1 METGCVL
8 TDLGRQC
15 LWLREH
21 RPQRYQQKV
30 KTHHMPNM
38 RAEKKSIFL
47 GAMKSFK
54 NHFMSSHERALT
66 EECTDRAWGMTL
78 SSAC

>member
-1 METGCVL
+1 METCSVL

-15 LWLREH
+15 LQLREH

-30 KTHHMPNM
+30 KTHHSLNIG
-38 RAEKKSIFL
+38 AEKSPIFL

-54 NHFMSSHERALT
+54 NHFMSTHEGALT
-66 EECTDRAWGMTL
+66 
-78 SSAC
+78 